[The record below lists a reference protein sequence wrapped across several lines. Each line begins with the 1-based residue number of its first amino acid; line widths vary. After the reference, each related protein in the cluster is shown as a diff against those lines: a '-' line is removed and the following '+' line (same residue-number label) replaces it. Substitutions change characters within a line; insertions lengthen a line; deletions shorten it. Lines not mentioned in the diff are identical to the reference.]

1 MAPHLGRSGRCQTA
15 YRVKLREKD
24 EKLCGV
30 LKNHGKSVIFNNM
43 FAIMLQNCN
52 KSEVVLPNLSS
63 NQDIRGKLVYIVSLS
78 PGNAHLHSKQLEVL
92 KKAQIPGVKAMVLT
106 GNTGSGK
113 TVLAAEVTK
122 IWMAEHMENSPEV
135 SYC

>member
-1 MAPHLGRSGRCQTA
+1 MC
-15 YRVKLREKD
+15 
-24 EKLCGV
+24 
-30 LKNHGKSVIFNNM
+30 
-43 FAIMLQNCN
+43 
-52 KSEVVLPNLSS
+52 
-63 NQDIRGKLVYIVSLS
+63 IRGKLVYIVSLS
-78 PGNAHLHSKQLEVL
+78 PGKAHLHPKQLEVL
-92 KKAQIPGVKAMVLT
+92 EKAQRPGVKAMVLT